1 MKQLIFN
8 SKLFDDQTF
17 TTFEIGRNL
26 WVKIFLDPLWGS
38 KYHLIYY
45 YGVANVGK
53 THLLMAVH
61 DFLKKM
67 GKKVILLKNVEEI
80 DRTIL
85 NFNEN
90 SYFLL
95 DNFCL
100 SPNEEVTFFNFLRNI
115 LENGG
120 HLVVASQ
127 YSPCKVCLPDLRSR
141 LMSELVFELLSL
153 NEQERIAC
161 LLKWLAAKNLD
172 ITPAVLNYLLN
183 HINREVNFLFKVIDI
198 LDEQSQVYGKELTVP
213 FVKKI
218 LDGDLFNQ

>member
-67 GKKVILLKNVEEI
+67 GKKVILLKNIDEI
-80 DRTIL
+80 DKTVL
-85 NFNEN
+85 DFDEN

-100 SPNEEVTFFNFLRNI
+100 SPNGEIMFFNFLRII
-115 LENGG
+115 LESSG
-120 HLVVASQ
+120 HLVIASQ
-127 YSPCKVCLPDLRSR
+127 YSPYKVCLPDLRSR

-153 NEQERIAC
+153 NEQERMAC
-161 LLKWLAAKNLD
+161 LLKWLAAKSLD
-172 ITPAVLNYLLN
+172 LAPAVLNYLLN
-183 HINREVNFLFKVIDI
+183 HVNREVDFLFKLIDI
-198 LDEQSQVYGKELTVP
+198 LDEQSQVCGKELTVP

-218 LDGDLFNQ
+218 LEVNLFNQ